1 MKHLFFH
8 DNSEKHEEKS
18 IDSMKDMFFKHEKAK
33 PKEIQDF
40 REKFK
45 DITKE
50 PESNVTSDF
59 DSMKDLFF
67 KEDANSTDLDV
78 LKKLQE
84 KTNETS
90 VD

>member
-33 PKEIQDF
+33 PKEMQDF
-40 REKFK
+40 IEKFNIK
-45 DITKE
+45 V

-67 KEDANSTDLDV
+67 KEDANSTVSVDV
-78 LKKLQE
+78 LKKLQ
-84 KTNETS
+84 
-90 VD
+90 